1 MACPRCRQK
10 TRPGAT
16 LCPKCGAALRP
27 SARRPALAGIDLN
40 LNAIAKTAAR
50 LCDASDAQIFLAD
63 GAALR
68 LVAQHG
74 SVPTTRAIGEE
85 FPISRGTHYGQALLD
100 RQTIHVRD
108 MKAAVRTRFPEL
120 EAGQRATGTRT
131 ILAAPLLSEGAA
143 IGVILIRR
151 QRVRPFTT
159 KQIALLEAFAEH
171 AATAIDKTRLAQV
184 LAEALE
190 QQTATSEILRVI
202 AASSTTLDPVLDA
215 VVKTAARLCEAN
227 NASLYR
233 VEGDLMRKVAG
244 HGSVRTTQEVGGTRP
259 VTRGTVIGRAMLER
273 RTLHIPDLLAEVDT
287 EYPVA
292 RDNVRREGIRTF
304 VSTPLLR
311 EGVPIGAIAVYRTEL
326 RPFSDK
332 QIALLQTFADQ
343 AVIAI
348 ENVRLFTELEAR
360 NAELTEAL
368 TQQAA
373 TSEVLSVISRSPT
386 DIQPVLDT
394 MVESAARLCEA
405 YDASIVL
412 RRDDRLVMAA
422 HHGPIYDP
430 SAIARA
436 LGTIG
441 GYTLSLDRGT
451 IGGRTVLDA
460 RTVHIVDVQVE
471 AEEFPEASENAR
483 RLGFHTMLSVPLMR
497 EGVAIGAIQL
507 PRTEVR
513 LFTERQV
520 ALLKTF
526 ADQAVI
532 AIENVRLFTELQERN
547 LAVTQAHAQVSEALE
562 QQTATSE
569 ILRVIASSPTDLQP
583 VMDAVTASAARLC
596 GAYDAGIFL
605 RKGDDLELVAHHG
618 LLAASIGLLI
628 PLVRGTTTGRS
639 VLERQTIHVA
649 DVQAEAEDF
658 PEGSVLGKEWGH
670 RTILNV
676 PLLREGVAIGAIQL
690 RRAEV
695 NLFTDTQV
703 KLLQTFADQAVIAIE
718 NVRLFTEL
726 EARNRDLSVALDR
739 QTATSE
745 ILRVIGSSPTDAQPV
760 FDAIARSAVRLLGG
774 FSGAVL
780 RLVGDDLHLAAIT
793 STSETG
799 DEAIR
804 RQFPRPLAD
813 MSGVSARV
821 VHERAPSFVSDM
833 ETDAGVKDEMRKV
846 ARARGYRSMLQVPML
861 REDTA
866 IGVISVTRREPGPF
880 AAEEIALLKT
890 FADQA
895 VIAIENVRLFKELES
910 RNAELTQALERQTA
924 TAEILSVISRSPTDL
939 QPVLEAVARNASR
952 LCSAANVSL
961 YRVEGDLLRKVAE
974 HESGP
979 QLTTLLV
986 GEMRPLTRT
995 SVSGRAI
1002 IDRTTV
1008 HVRDHQSPEV
1018 AAEFPDGARRD
1029 TGIRTTVG
1037 IPLLREGVAI
1047 GAFTVYRTEL
1057 RPFSDGE
1064 ITLLQTFADQAVI
1077 AIENVR
1083 LFKELEAR
1091 NRDLTVAL
1099 DRQTATSEI
1108 LRVIGSSPTDAQP
1121 VFDAIVRS
1129 AVRLLGGFAGAVLR
1143 LVGDDVHLAA
1153 ITSTTEAGDEAI
1165 RGRFPRPLA
1174 DTSIIQW
1181 QAIQERTPSVVSDI
1195 EMDPR
1200 ADGQFRRIA
1209 RARGYRSMLTVPMLR
1224 EETPIGVITVTRR
1237 EPGPFAAEE
1246 IALLQTFADQAV
1258 IAIENVRLF
1267 KELEARNRDLT
1278 EALEQQTAT
1287 AEILRVISTSP
1298 TDLQPVLD
1306 TVVRSAA
1313 RFCGAYDA
1321 ILFQVEG
1328 DSLRFPAHYGP
1339 IPGPAGSS
1347 IPLVRGSV
1355 AGRIALERRVVHLA
1369 DVQAETEEFPDTAAR
1384 AKAEGHRTT
1393 MGVPLLREGAAIGAL
1408 VLRRTEVDPFTD
1420 KQIALLQTFADQAVI
1435 AIENVRLFKELE
1447 ARNRDLMESLERE
1460 TATGEI
1466 LRVISSSPT
1475 DIQPVLA
1482 AILDSGRRL
1491 CDAEFGAI
1499 FRFEDGA
1506 FVKAASTTVTSE
1518 FGAWL
1523 QKTPIQ
1529 PGPGTPLR
1537 RVGLER
1543 RPVQVAD
1550 ILSDPDFA
1558 PPDEYRREGMR
1569 TALAVPMLKDDTLL
1583 GAVTF
1588 HRRVVKPF
1596 TDQQI
1601 ALLETFAA
1609 QAVIAIENVRLFKE
1623 LEARN
1628 RDLTATSEILQ
1639 VISTSTTNVQPVFQT
1654 IAEAATRLSGALFG
1668 SVYQYDGELIHMVA
1682 HHNYS
1687 PAALEFSQRA
1697 FPTPPTRRVFTGRA
1711 ILERAIVHV
1720 RDVAEDPERNLA
1732 QDLADVI
1739 HFRSVLSVP
1748 MLRDGN
1754 PIGAITVWRSEVGG
1768 FTDQQV
1774 ALLQTFADQAV
1785 IAIENVR
1792 LFTELHASNRDL
1804 TRSLDQQT
1812 ATAEILRVI
1821 SSSPTDIQ
1829 PVFDALVESAV
1840 RLCEARL
1847 GALFRLD
1854 RDLVHL
1860 AAHHNF
1866 SGTQLALL
1874 GAKYPMTPD
1883 RGHISGRTILT
1894 GAAVQI
1900 PDIFA
1905 DEEYRSAEAKEAGF
1919 RSLLGVPILRSG
1931 QAIGAIVIYR
1941 TEPGQFADKHVE
1953 LLKTFADQAVI
1964 AIENV
1969 RLFKELEA
1977 RNRDLTEALEQQTAT
1992 SEILRVI
1999 SSSPTD
2005 IQPVLDTLVE
2015 SAGRLCQAY
2024 DVTILRVDGDVL
2036 RFAAHHGPIP
2046 QSSEV
2051 DQVPM
2056 IRGTIAGRAVL
2067 DRQTIQIADLQAE
2080 TDEFPEG
2087 SAFARRLGHRSI
2099 VSVPML
2105 REGTV
2110 IGVINLRRAEALPFT
2125 DKQIKLLETF
2135 ADQAII
2141 AIENV
2146 RLFKELEARNRDL
2159 TEALEQQT
2167 ATAEILRVISTSPT
2181 DLQPVLDTVVTS
2193 AARFCGADDATMF
2206 HLDGGSLRLGAHHGP
2221 IPVPVGLL
2229 VPVVRGTVSGRSVL
2243 ERQTGHVADLQAEA
2257 EEFPEG
2263 RAYARDQGFRTT
2275 LSVPLLREAAAIGT
2289 IVLRRAEVNPFT
2301 DKQIALLR
2309 TFADQAV
2316 IAIENVRLFKE
2327 LEARTA
2333 ELTQSVEQLTALGEV
2348 SRAVSSTLDVE
2359 TVLQTVVSRARQLA
2373 SADGCLIYEYD
2384 ATTEQFHVRATDNL
2398 DAAFGKAMQHMPIR
2412 KGEGVSG
2419 RAAELGEPVQV
2430 ADITQP
2436 GFYDSSVRGVVIRA
2450 GYRAALSVPLL
2461 REDEVIGSLILIR
2474 KTPGE
2479 FSAEVVEALKTFA
2492 TQSALAIQNARLFHE
2507 IEDKSRQL
2515 EVASRHK
2522 SQFLANMSHELR
2534 TPLNAILGYT
2544 ELLQDNIYGEI
2555 PEKARE
2561 TMARIER
2568 GGRHLLALIND
2579 VLDLSKIEAGQLTL
2593 SLTDYSLR
2601 EVVHT
2606 VVTAMEPLA
2615 KEKGLALA
2623 VTLDPDLPLARGDE
2637 RRISQVLLNLVGNA
2651 VKFTDAGEV
2660 RIEARASDG
2669 AFLLSV
2675 SDTGPGIAAEDQ
2687 ARIFEEFQQA
2697 DISNTR
2703 TKGGTGLGLSIARR
2717 ILALHGGRIWVEST
2731 PGKGSTFSFTLPVRV
2746 ERMAEA
2752 S

>member
-292 RDNVRREGIRTF
+292 RDNVRREGIHTF

-718 NVRLFTEL
+718 NVRLFKEL
-726 EARNRDLSVALDR
+726 ESRDAELTQALER

-793 STSETG
+793 STNETG

-924 TAEILSVISRSPTDL
+924 TAEILRVISTSPTNV
-939 QPVLEAVARNASR
+939 QPVFDAIVESAVR
-952 LCSAANVSL
+952 LCEARLGAVFRLDGELVRLAAHHNFSETQLALLQAKYPMTPSL
-961 YRVEGDLLRKVAE
+961 G
-974 HESGP
+974 HI
-979 QLTTLLV
+979 
-986 GEMRPLTRT
+986 
-995 SVSGRAI
+995 SGRAI
-1002 IDRTTV
+1002 LTGTALQIPDIMADEEYRSAEAKEAGFRSLLGV
-1008 HVRDHQSPEV
+1008 PMVR
-1018 AAEFPDGARRD
+1018 GGR
-1029 TGIRTTVG
+1029 
-1037 IPLLREGVAI
+1037 AI
-1047 GAFTVYRTEL
+1047 GSIVIYRTE
-1057 RPFSDGE
+1057 PGHFADTQIE
-1064 ITLLQTFADQAVI
+1064 LLQTFADQAVI

-1091 NRDLTVAL
+1091 N
-1099 DRQTATSEI
+1099 
-1108 LRVIGSSPTDAQP
+1108 
-1121 VFDAIVRS
+1121 
-1129 AVRLLGGFAGAVLR
+1129 
-1143 LVGDDVHLAA
+1143 H
-1153 ITSTTEAGDEAI
+1153 
-1165 RGRFPRPLA
+1165 
-1174 DTSIIQW
+1174 
-1181 QAIQERTPSVVSDI
+1181 
-1195 EMDPR
+1195 
-1200 ADGQFRRIA
+1200 
-1209 RARGYRSMLTVPMLR
+1209 
-1224 EETPIGVITVTRR
+1224 
-1237 EPGPFAAEE
+1237 
-1246 IALLQTFADQAV
+1246 
-1258 IAIENVRLF
+1258 
-1267 KELEARNRDLT
+1267 
-1278 EALEQQTAT
+1278 
-1287 AEILRVISTSP
+1287 
-1298 TDLQPVLD
+1298 
-1306 TVVRSAA
+1306 
-1313 RFCGAYDA
+1313 
-1321 ILFQVEG
+1321 
-1328 DSLRFPAHYGP
+1328 
-1339 IPGPAGSS
+1339 
-1347 IPLVRGSV
+1347 
-1355 AGRIALERRVVHLA
+1355 
-1369 DVQAETEEFPDTAAR
+1369 
-1384 AKAEGHRTT
+1384 
-1393 MGVPLLREGAAIGAL
+1393 
-1408 VLRRTEVDPFTD
+1408 
-1420 KQIALLQTFADQAVI
+1420 
-1435 AIENVRLFKELE
+1435 
-1447 ARNRDLMESLERE
+1447 
-1460 TATGEI
+1460 
-1466 LRVISSSPT
+1466 
-1475 DIQPVLA
+1475 
-1482 AILDSGRRL
+1482 
-1491 CDAEFGAI
+1491 
-1499 FRFEDGA
+1499 
-1506 FVKAASTTVTSE
+1506 
-1518 FGAWL
+1518 
-1523 QKTPIQ
+1523 
-1529 PGPGTPLR
+1529 
-1537 RVGLER
+1537 
-1543 RPVQVAD
+1543 
-1550 ILSDPDFA
+1550 
-1558 PPDEYRREGMR
+1558 
-1569 TALAVPMLKDDTLL
+1569 
-1583 GAVTF
+1583 
-1588 HRRVVKPF
+1588 
-1596 TDQQI
+1596 
-1601 ALLETFAA
+1601 
-1609 QAVIAIENVRLFKE
+1609 
-1623 LEARN
+1623 
-1628 RDLTATSEILQ
+1628 
-1639 VISTSTTNVQPVFQT
+1639 
-1654 IAEAATRLSGALFG
+1654 
-1668 SVYQYDGELIHMVA
+1668 
-1682 HHNYS
+1682 
-1687 PAALEFSQRA
+1687 
-1697 FPTPPTRRVFTGRA
+1697 
-1711 ILERAIVHV
+1711 
-1720 RDVAEDPERNLA
+1720 
-1732 QDLADVI
+1732 
-1739 HFRSVLSVP
+1739 
-1748 MLRDGN
+1748 
-1754 PIGAITVWRSEVGG
+1754 
-1768 FTDQQV
+1768 
-1774 ALLQTFADQAV
+1774 
-1785 IAIENVR
+1785 
-1792 LFTELHASNRDL
+1792 
-1804 TRSLDQQT
+1804 
-1812 ATAEILRVI
+1812 
-1821 SSSPTDIQ
+1821 
-1829 PVFDALVESAV
+1829 
-1840 RLCEARL
+1840 
-1847 GALFRLD
+1847 
-1854 RDLVHL
+1854 
-1860 AAHHNF
+1860 
-1866 SGTQLALL
+1866 
-1874 GAKYPMTPD
+1874 
-1883 RGHISGRTILT
+1883 
-1894 GAAVQI
+1894 
-1900 PDIFA
+1900 
-1905 DEEYRSAEAKEAGF
+1905 
-1919 RSLLGVPILRSG
+1919 
-1931 QAIGAIVIYR
+1931 
-1941 TEPGQFADKHVE
+1941 
-1953 LLKTFADQAVI
+1953 
-1964 AIENV
+1964 
-1969 RLFKELEA
+1969 
-1977 RNRDLTEALEQQTAT
+1977 
-1992 SEILRVI
+1992 
-1999 SSSPTD
+1999 
-2005 IQPVLDTLVE
+2005 
-2015 SAGRLCQAY
+2015 
-2024 DVTILRVDGDVL
+2024 
-2036 RFAAHHGPIP
+2036 
-2046 QSSEV
+2046 
-2051 DQVPM
+2051 
-2056 IRGTIAGRAVL
+2056 
-2067 DRQTIQIADLQAE
+2067 
-2080 TDEFPEG
+2080 
-2087 SAFARRLGHRSI
+2087 
-2099 VSVPML
+2099 
-2105 REGTV
+2105 
-2110 IGVINLRRAEALPFT
+2110 
-2125 DKQIKLLETF
+2125 
-2135 ADQAII
+2135 
-2141 AIENV
+2141 
-2146 RLFKELEARNRDL
+2146 
-2159 TEALEQQT
+2159 
-2167 ATAEILRVISTSPT
+2167 
-2181 DLQPVLDTVVTS
+2181 
-2193 AARFCGADDATMF
+2193 
-2206 HLDGGSLRLGAHHGP
+2206 
-2221 IPVPVGLL
+2221 
-2229 VPVVRGTVSGRSVL
+2229 
-2243 ERQTGHVADLQAEA
+2243 
-2257 EEFPEG
+2257 
-2263 RAYARDQGFRTT
+2263 
-2275 LSVPLLREAAAIGT
+2275 
-2289 IVLRRAEVNPFT
+2289 
-2301 DKQIALLR
+2301 
-2309 TFADQAV
+2309 
-2316 IAIENVRLFKE
+2316 
-2327 LEARTA
+2327 
-2333 ELTQSVEQLTALGEV
+2333 
-2348 SRAVSSTLDVE
+2348 
-2359 TVLQTVVSRARQLA
+2359 
-2373 SADGCLIYEYD
+2373 
-2384 ATTEQFHVRATDNL
+2384 
-2398 DAAFGKAMQHMPIR
+2398 
-2412 KGEGVSG
+2412 
-2419 RAAELGEPVQV
+2419 
-2430 ADITQP
+2430 
-2436 GFYDSSVRGVVIRA
+2436 
-2450 GYRAALSVPLL
+2450 
-2461 REDEVIGSLILIR
+2461 
-2474 KTPGE
+2474 
-2479 FSAEVVEALKTFA
+2479 
-2492 TQSALAIQNARLFHE
+2492 
-2507 IEDKSRQL
+2507 
-2515 EVASRHK
+2515 
-2522 SQFLANMSHELR
+2522 
-2534 TPLNAILGYT
+2534 
-2544 ELLQDNIYGEI
+2544 
-2555 PEKARE
+2555 
-2561 TMARIER
+2561 
-2568 GGRHLLALIND
+2568 
-2579 VLDLSKIEAGQLTL
+2579 
-2593 SLTDYSLR
+2593 
-2601 EVVHT
+2601 
-2606 VVTAMEPLA
+2606 
-2615 KEKGLALA
+2615 
-2623 VTLDPDLPLARGDE
+2623 
-2637 RRISQVLLNLVGNA
+2637 
-2651 VKFTDAGEV
+2651 
-2660 RIEARASDG
+2660 
-2669 AFLLSV
+2669 
-2675 SDTGPGIAAEDQ
+2675 
-2687 ARIFEEFQQA
+2687 
-2697 DISNTR
+2697 
-2703 TKGGTGLGLSIARR
+2703 
-2717 ILALHGGRIWVEST
+2717 
-2731 PGKGSTFSFTLPVRV
+2731 
-2746 ERMAEA
+2746 
-2752 S
+2752 